1 MKKVVVVIAI
11 FSLLL
16 INGCSVKKMEELTD
30 AEKFANEY
38 SISAKNPFHYA
49 TVDDVLDLIDNGQSG
64 VLFLG
69 NSDSEWSTF
78 CVKVL
83 NKVLNDKKVELVYY
97 FNPETVK
104 NKKSKKFKSITDAL
118 SIKEDSNL
126 PIVYVIKNGEIVDQV
141 DYPIHDD
148 TSLDDKNKKQLEEEY
163 LDLISLYV

>member
-38 SISAKNPFHYA
+38 SISEKNPFHYA

-104 NKKSKKFKSITDAL
+104 NKKSKYNVF
-118 SIKEDSNL
+118 KEDSNL
-126 PIVYVIKNGEIVDQV
+126 PIVYVIKDSEIVDQV